1 MQAIEKKNFRTRREN
16 SEVTTKKYVDDLA
29 ALYLKKDGTVAMT
42 GNLNMSNKNV
52 NNVSD
57 PTADNQAANRGW
69 VRKQIANF
77 DHHSGDGT
85 SSVFTITEPAAPTT
99 MYLQYISGSSFD
111 DFVFTTSSPGQPLVG
126 WSPTAN
132 TYINKI
138 EFQFGS
144 RNVNVDF
151 LWFIPRDSSR
161 SISKFW
167 VSGNRTGTWA
177 LNIYKSWNYNM
188 SGVKLRTH
196 NNSNHSAITC
206 RVFTDLPKAITKP
219 LKRIEIN
226 TPDIVISGVV
236 KADVNLGGNK
246 IKNLGTPTQDNEAA
260 TKNYVDKLI
269 HHTAVQPSHYN
280 DQFSYLMTS
289 AAQWTDEIDTGT
301 GFVIKRIGNLAP
313 NKGNFHD

>member
-1 MQAIEKKNFRTRREN
+1 
-16 SEVTTKKYVDDLA
+16 
-29 ALYLKKDGTVAMT
+29 MT
-42 GNLNMSNKNV
+42 GNLDVGNNKIINLSN
-52 NNVSD
+52 
-57 PTADNQAANRGW
+57 PTTDQQAANRGW
-69 VRKQIANF
+69 VRKQIERF

-85 SSVFTITEPAAPTT
+85 SGVFTITEPAAPTT

-111 DFVFTTSSPGQPLVG
+111 DFVFTTSSPGQPLVE
-126 WSPTAN
+126 WTPTAN

-151 LWFIPRDSSR
+151 LWFIPRDDTHSNSV
-161 SISKFW
+161 FW
-167 VSGNRTGTWA
+167 VSGNRTGTWS
-177 LNIYKSWNYNM
+177 LNIHKSWNYNM

-246 IKNLGTPTQDNEAA
+246 IINLSKPTQDNEAA
-260 TKNYVDKLI
+260 TKNYVDKLV
-269 HHTAVQPSHYN
+269 HKM
-280 DQFSYLMTS
+280 QFNQVITITS
-289 AAQWTDEIDTGT
+289 L
-301 GFVIKRIGNLAP
+301 VILCQVRINGRM
-313 NKGNFHD
+313 K

>member
-1 MQAIEKKNFRTRREN
+1 MVLI
-16 SEVTTKKYVDDLA
+16 Y
-29 ALYLKKDGTVAMT
+29 
-42 GNLNMSNKNV
+42 NLEFAV
-52 NNVSD
+52 
-57 PTADNQAANRGW
+57 QAANRGW

-99 MYLQYISGSSFD
+99 MYLRYISGSSFD

-144 RNVNVDF
+144 RNENVDF
-151 LWFIPRDSSR
+151 LWFIPRDDSHSN
-161 SISKFW
+161 SVFW
-167 VSGNRTGTWA
+167 VSGNRTGTWS
-177 LNIYKSWNYNM
+177 LNIHKSWNYNM

-301 GFVIKRIGNLAP
+301 SFVIKRIGNLAP